1 LRIGVWAGHPK
12 LHAVGKEELPRGGV
26 IELAPIV
33 ALDTLHLAEVLT
45 KEKIEWKSKSSTKNH
60 QE

>member
-1 LRIGVWAGHPK
+1 
-12 LHAVGKEELPRGGV
+12 VGKEELPRGGV